1 MRKLLDG
8 NADVLFVYQSIVSDR
23 KDCTHSGCDPSL
35 YDGLGTK
42 YAWIHTGLLDYQL
55 NGTTLAMTKKGSNL
69 VDTINPCLRSVMR
82 DTWYQ
87 NLCLE
92 YGNRGFEEVRVGLIF
107 PKSRL
112 CVFPYRLT
120 LSFTYRKV
128 PELCFGG
135 DDEKE
140 KEEKEEDDDTDDIS
154 QDASPF
160 ADSPGPSPSQG
171 NGQGWSGCAD
181 GLCACAA

>member
-1 MRKLLDG
+1 
-8 NADVLFVYQSIVSDR
+8 
-23 KDCTHSGCDPSL
+23 
-35 YDGLGTK
+35 
-42 YAWIHTGLLDYQL
+42 
-55 NGTTLAMTKKGSNL
+55 
-69 VDTINPCLRSVMR
+69 MR

-160 ADSPGPSPSQG
+160 VDSPGPSPSQG

-181 GLCACAA
+181 GRCACAA